1 MNNRLMT
8 TAALTGLSVLILPS
22 VVLADGHVDV
32 LENVPTVVAVVD
44 PSTTPDFPVA
54 SLSRADCEVLVRVE
68 AADGSAQEFM
78 SCQLSDEP
86 VMEPEFQG
94 SAPESVVI
102 DAGGEC
108 IWTSDYWYTKDES
121 EVKASAFEMTV
132 TPSGRVFAWSSF
144 PAEPLVCPEED

>member
-1 MNNRLMT
+1 M
-8 TAALTGLSVLILPS
+8 
-22 VVLADGHVDV
+22 
-32 LENVPTVVAVVD
+32 
-44 PSTTPDFPVA
+44 
-54 SLSRADCEVLVRVE
+54 RVE

-86 VMEPEFQG
+86 VMEPDFQG

-144 PAEPLVCPEED
+144 PAEPLDCPEEG